1 MKAIVLI
8 KTEAG
13 KAFSA
18 CEEIS
23 KIDGMNMIHVV
34 TGPYDVVAVF
44 DYNTISLRNLV
55 TSIHDTLGVTS
66 TETCIALA

>member
-18 CEEIS
+18 CKEIS
-23 KIDGMNMIHVV
+23 KIDGLNKIHVV
-34 TGPYDVVAVF
+34 TGLYDVIAVF
-44 DYNTISLRNLV
+44 DYNTINLRSLV
-55 TSIHDTLGVTS
+55 TSIHDTKGVIR
-66 TETCIALA
+66 TETCVDIS